1 MPSWLW
7 PIVLYHPA
15 ALMSPTYAANLLIV
29 EDDPQ
34 QLKLYSQ
41 ALAGYRLTCVGSVSA
56 AALVLDQELP
66 DLILLDHVLEG
77 GELGA
82 KLLPRFKQLAAHV
95 PVIIVSGTLGLEEQL
110 EALQGP
116 DHAAY
121 VLRKPVHLQKL
132 RDTVK
137 QALDECGFGEMV
149 RSMRSLER
157 AERLATNDRE
167 RLFTE
172 RLARQHEL
180 LRRLRGS
187 QQKPNISQ
195 LAEEFRVDRRTIRRD
210 LHDLVT
216 RGQLPPIVIDTE
228 PTD

>member
-1 MPSWLW
+1 MNQPFTASIL
-7 PIVLYHPA
+7 V
-15 ALMSPTYAANLLIV
+15 V

-41 ALAGYRLTCVGSVSA
+41 ALAGYRLTCVSNVTSA
-56 AALVLDQELP
+56 MLVLQAGLP
-66 DLILLDHVLEG
+66 DVILLDHVLEG

-82 KLLPRFKQLAAHV
+82 KLLPRIKQVAAHV
-95 PVIIVSGTLGLEEQL
+95 PVIIISGTLGLEEQI

-121 VLRKPVHLQKL
+121 VLRKPVQLQKL

-137 QALDECGFGEMV
+137 LALDECGFGEMV

-157 AERLATNDRE
+157 AEQIATSDRE

-180 LRRLRGS
+180 LKRLRGTA
-187 QQKPNISQ
+187 QKPNITQ
-195 LAEEFRVDRRTIRRD
+195 LADDCRVDRRTIRRD
-210 LHDLVT
+210 LHDLVN
-216 RGQLPPIVIDTE
+216 RGQLPSIVVEGE
-228 PTD
+228 PAE

>member
-1 MPSWLW
+1 MNSPSTASIL
-7 PIVLYHPA
+7 V
-15 ALMSPTYAANLLIV
+15 V

-41 ALAGYRLTCVGSVSA
+41 ALAGYRLTCVSTVTA
-56 AALVLDQELP
+56 AALVREAEVP

-82 KLLPRFKQLAAHV
+82 KLLPRLKQLAAHV
-95 PVIIVSGTLGLEEQL
+95 PVIIISGTLGLEEQL

-116 DHAAY
+116 DHASY
-121 VLRKPVHLQKL
+121 VLKKPVQLQKL

-137 QALDECGFGEMV
+137 AALDECGFGEMV
-149 RSMRSLER
+149 RAMRSLER
-157 AERLATNDRE
+157 AEQIATSERE

-180 LRRLRGS
+180 LKRLRGAS
-187 QQKPNISQ
+187 QKPNISQ
-195 LAEEFRVDRRTIRRD
+195 LAEECRVDRRTIRRD
-210 LHDLVT
+210 LQDLVN
-216 RGQLPPIVIDTE
+216 RGQLPPIVIEGE
-228 PTD
+228 PAD

>member
-1 MPSWLW
+1 MNPSFTASIL
-7 PIVLYHPA
+7 V
-15 ALMSPTYAANLLIV
+15 V

-41 ALAGYRLTCVGSVSA
+41 ALTGYRLTCVSNVTSA
-56 AALVLDQELP
+56 ILVLHSDLP
-66 DLILLDHVLEG
+66 DVILLDHVLEG

-82 KLLPRFKQLAAHV
+82 KLLPRIKQIAAHV
-95 PVIIVSGTLGLEEQL
+95 PVIIISGTLGLEEQI

-121 VLRKPVHLQKL
+121 VLKKPVQLQKL

-137 QALDECGFGEMV
+137 LALDECGFGEMV

-157 AERLATNDRE
+157 AEHIATSDRE

-180 LRRLRGS
+180 LKRLRGAA
-187 QQKPNISQ
+187 QKPNITQ
-195 LAEEFRVDRRTIRRD
+195 LADDCRVDRRTIRRD
-210 LHDLVT
+210 LHDLVN
-216 RGQLPPIVIDTE
+216 RGQLPSIVIEGE
-228 PTD
+228 PAD

>member
-1 MPSWLW
+1 MDAPNSASIL
-7 PIVLYHPA
+7 V
-15 ALMSPTYAANLLIV
+15 V

-34 QLKLYSQ
+34 QLRLYGQ
-41 ALAGYRLTCVGSVSA
+41 ALAGYRLTCVTTVT
-56 AALVLDQELP
+56 AALGVLEKEVP

-82 KLLPRFKQLAAHV
+82 KLLPCIKQSAAHV
-95 PVIIVSGTLGLEEQL
+95 PVVIISGTLGVQEQL

-116 DHAAY
+116 DHASY
-121 VLRKPVHLQKL
+121 VLKKPVQLQKL

-157 AERLATNDRE
+157 AERLATSDRE

-172 RLARQHEL
+172 RLARQYEL
-180 LRRLRGS
+180 LKRLRGAT
-187 QQKPNISQ
+187 QKPSITG
-195 LAEEFRVDRRTIRRD
+195 LAEEFRVDRRTVRRD
-210 LHDLVT
+210 LHDLVN
-216 RGQLPPIVIDTE
+216 RGQLPEIVIDGE
-228 PTD
+228 SPE

>member
-1 MPSWLW
+1 MDAPNSASIL
-7 PIVLYHPA
+7 V
-15 ALMSPTYAANLLIV
+15 V

-34 QLKLYSQ
+34 QLRLYGQ
-41 ALAGYRLTCVGSVSA
+41 ALAGYRLTCVTNVT
-56 AALVLDQELP
+56 AALGVLEKEVP

-82 KLLPRFKQLAAHV
+82 KLLPCIKQSAAHV
-95 PVIIVSGTLGLEEQL
+95 PVVIISGTLGVQEQL

-116 DHAAY
+116 DHASY
-121 VLRKPVHLQKL
+121 VLKKPVQLQKL

-157 AERLATNDRE
+157 AERLATSDRE

-172 RLARQHEL
+172 RLARQYEL
-180 LRRLRGS
+180 LKRLRGAT
-187 QQKPNISQ
+187 QKPNISG
-195 LAEEFRVDRRTIRRD
+195 LAEEFRVDRRTVRRD
-210 LHDLVT
+210 LHDLVN
-216 RGQLPPIVIDTE
+216 RGQLPEIVIDGE
-228 PTD
+228 PAE

>member
-1 MPSWLW
+1 MNPSFTASIL
-7 PIVLYHPA
+7 V
-15 ALMSPTYAANLLIV
+15 V

-41 ALAGYRLTCVGSVSA
+41 ALTGYRLTCVSNVTSA
-56 AALVLDQELP
+56 TLVLQSDLP
-66 DLILLDHVLEG
+66 DVILLDHVLEG

-82 KLLPRFKQLAAHV
+82 KLLPRIKQIAAHV
-95 PVIIVSGTLGLEEQL
+95 PVIIISGTLGLEEQI

-121 VLRKPVHLQKL
+121 VLKKPVQLQKL

-137 QALDECGFGEMV
+137 MALDECGFGEMV

-157 AERLATNDRE
+157 AEHIATSDRE

-180 LRRLRGS
+180 LKRLRGTA
-187 QQKPNISQ
+187 QKPNITQ
-195 LAEEFRVDRRTIRRD
+195 LADDCRVDRRTIRRD
-210 LHDLVT
+210 LLDLVN
-216 RGQLPPIVIDTE
+216 RGQLPAIVIEGE
-228 PTD
+228 PAE

>member
-1 MPSWLW
+1 MNPSFTASIL
-7 PIVLYHPA
+7 V
-15 ALMSPTYAANLLIV
+15 V

-41 ALAGYRLTCVGSVSA
+41 ALTGYRLTCVSNVTSA
-56 AALVLDQELP
+56 ILVLQSDLP
-66 DLILLDHVLEG
+66 DVILLDHVLEG

-82 KLLPRFKQLAAHV
+82 KLLPRIKQIAAHV
-95 PVIIVSGTLGLEEQL
+95 PVIIISGTLGLEEQI

-121 VLRKPVHLQKL
+121 VLKKPVQLKKL

-137 QALDECGFGEMV
+137 LALDECGFGEMV

-157 AERLATNDRE
+157 AEHIATSDRE

-180 LRRLRGS
+180 LKRLRGAA
-187 QQKPNISQ
+187 QKPNITQ
-195 LAEEFRVDRRTIRRD
+195 LADDCRVDRRTIRRD
-210 LHDLVT
+210 LHDLVN
-216 RGQLPPIVIDTE
+216 RGQLPAIVIEGE
-228 PTD
+228 PAD

>member
-1 MPSWLW
+1 MNPSFTASIL
-7 PIVLYHPA
+7 V
-15 ALMSPTYAANLLIV
+15 V

-41 ALAGYRLTCVGSVSA
+41 ALTGYRLTCVSNVTSA
-56 AALVLDQELP
+56 ILVLQSDLP
-66 DLILLDHVLEG
+66 DVILLDHVLEG

-82 KLLPRFKQLAAHV
+82 KLLPRIKQIAAHV
-95 PVIIVSGTLGLEEQL
+95 PVIIISGTLGLEEQI

-121 VLRKPVHLQKL
+121 VLKKPVQLQKL

-137 QALDECGFGEMV
+137 LALDECGFGEMV

-157 AERLATNDRE
+157 AEHIATSDRE

-180 LRRLRGS
+180 LKRLRGAA
-187 QQKPNISQ
+187 QKPNITQ
-195 LAEEFRVDRRTIRRD
+195 LADDCRVDRRTIRRD
-210 LHDLVT
+210 LHDLVN
-216 RGQLPPIVIDTE
+216 RGQLPAIVIEGE
-228 PTD
+228 PAE

>member
-1 MPSWLW
+1 MDAPNTASIL
-7 PIVLYHPA
+7 V
-15 ALMSPTYAANLLIV
+15 V

-41 ALAGYRLTCVGSVSA
+41 ALAGYRLTCVSNVTA
-56 AALVLDQELP
+56 ATGVLEKELP
-66 DLILLDHVLEG
+66 DVILLDHVLEG

-82 KLLPRFKQLAAHV
+82 KLLPRIKQLAAHV
-95 PVIIVSGTLGLEEQL
+95 PVIIISGTLGLEEQL

-121 VLRKPVHLQKL
+121 VLRKPVQLQKL

-157 AERLATNDRE
+157 AERLATSDRE

-172 RLARQHEL
+172 RLARQYEL
-180 LRRLRGS
+180 LKRLRGAA
-187 QQKPNISQ
+187 QKPNITQ
-195 LAEEFRVDRRTIRRD
+195 LAEDYHVDRRTIRRD
-210 LHDLVT
+210 LHDLVD
-216 RGQLPPIVIDTE
+216 RGQLPELVIEGE
-228 PTD
+228 PAE

>member
-1 MPSWLW
+1 MTETITASILV
-7 PIVLYHPA
+7 I
-15 ALMSPTYAANLLIV
+15 

-41 ALAGYRLTCVGSVSA
+41 ALTGYRLTCVTTA
-56 AALVLDQELP
+56 TAALNILEKDLP

-77 GELGA
+77 GESGTQF
-82 KLLPRFKQLAAHV
+82 LPRFKTVAAHV
-95 PVIIVSGTLGLEEQL
+95 PIIMISGTLGLKEQL

-116 DHAAY
+116 DAAHY
-121 VLRKPVHLQKL
+121 VLKKPVHLQKL

-157 AERLATNDRE
+157 AERLATSERE

-172 RLARQHEL
+172 RLARQYDL
-180 LRRLRGS
+180 LKRLRGAT
-187 QQKPNISQ
+187 QKPNISQ
-195 LAEEFRVDRRTIRRD
+195 LADDFRVDRRTIRRD
-210 LHDLVT
+210 LHDLVN
-216 RGQLPPIVIDTE
+216 RHQLPPIVVEGE
-228 PTD
+228 PAE

>member
-1 MPSWLW
+1 MNPSFTASIL
-7 PIVLYHPA
+7 V
-15 ALMSPTYAANLLIV
+15 V

-41 ALAGYRLTCVGSVSA
+41 ALTGYRLTCVSNVTSA
-56 AALVLDQELP
+56 ILVLQSDLP
-66 DLILLDHVLEG
+66 DVILLDHVLEG

-82 KLLPRFKQLAAHV
+82 KLLPRIKQIAAHV
-95 PVIIVSGTLGLEEQL
+95 PVIIISGTLGLEEQI

-121 VLRKPVHLQKL
+121 VLKKPVQLQKL

-137 QALDECGFGEMV
+137 LALDECGFGEMV

-157 AERLATNDRE
+157 AEHIATSDRE

-180 LRRLRGS
+180 LKRLRGAA
-187 QQKPNISQ
+187 QKPNITQ
-195 LAEEFRVDRRTIRRD
+195 LADDCRVDRRTIRRD
-210 LHDLVT
+210 LHDLVN
-216 RGQLPPIVIDTE
+216 RGQLPAIVIEGE
-228 PTD
+228 PAD

>member
-1 MPSWLW
+1 MN
-7 PIVLYHPA
+7 
-15 ALMSPTYAANLLIV
+15 SPCTASILVV

-41 ALAGYRLTCVGSVSA
+41 ALTGYRLTCVSNVTSA
-56 AALVLDQELP
+56 ILVLQSDLP
-66 DLILLDHVLEG
+66 DVILLDHVLEG

-82 KLLPRFKQLAAHV
+82 KLLPRIKQLAAHV
-95 PVIIVSGTLGLEEQL
+95 PVIIISGTLGLEEQI

-121 VLRKPVHLQKL
+121 VLKKPVQLQKL

-157 AERLATNDRE
+157 AEHIATNDRE

-180 LRRLRGS
+180 LKRLRGAA
-187 QQKPNISQ
+187 QKPNITQ
-195 LAEEFRVDRRTIRRD
+195 LADECHVDRRTIRRD
-210 LHDLVT
+210 LHDLVN
-216 RGQLPPIVIDTE
+216 RGQLPSIVIEGE
-228 PTD
+228 PAD

>member
-1 MPSWLW
+1 MTD
-7 PIVLYHPA
+7 PITA
-15 ALMSPTYAANLLIV
+15 SILIV

-41 ALAGYRLTCVGSVSA
+41 ALTGYRLTCVTNASA
-56 AALVLDQELP
+56 ALGILDKDIP

-77 GELGA
+77 GELGTQF
-82 KLLPRFKQLAAHV
+82 LPHLKSLAAHV
-95 PVIIVSGTLGLEEQL
+95 PIIVVSGTLGLKDQL

-116 DHAAY
+116 DSAHY
-121 VLRKPVHLQKL
+121 VLKKPVHLQKL

-157 AERLATNDRE
+157 AERLATSERE

-172 RLARQHEL
+172 RLARQYDL
-180 LRRLRGS
+180 LKRLRGAT
-187 QQKPNISQ
+187 QKPNISQ
-195 LAEEFRVDRRTIRRD
+195 LADDFRVDRRTIRRD
-210 LHDLVT
+210 LHDLVN
-216 RGQLPPIVIDTE
+216 RGQLPAIVIEGE
-228 PTD
+228 PTE

>member
-1 MPSWLW
+1 MNPSFTASIL
-7 PIVLYHPA
+7 V
-15 ALMSPTYAANLLIV
+15 V

-41 ALAGYRLTCVGSVSA
+41 ALTGYRLTCVSNVTSA
-56 AALVLDQELP
+56 ILVLHSDLP
-66 DLILLDHVLEG
+66 DVILLDHVLEG

-82 KLLPRFKQLAAHV
+82 KLLPRIKQIAAHV
-95 PVIIVSGTLGLEEQL
+95 PVIIISGTLGLEEQI

-121 VLRKPVHLQKL
+121 VLKKPVQLQKL

-137 QALDECGFGEMV
+137 LALDECGFGEMV

-157 AERLATNDRE
+157 AEHIATSDRE

-172 RLARQHEL
+172 RSADFRAHPARERTQESNATTRRKHVVDRSVHVGIGDVPIGRDHKRVVRLMVVVTERPARQ
-180 LRRLRGS
+180 
-187 QQKPNISQ
+187 
-195 LAEEFRVDRRTIRRD
+195 A
-210 LHDLVT
+210 
-216 RGQLPPIVIDTE
+216 
-228 PTD
+228 

>member
-1 MPSWLW
+1 MDAPNTASIL
-7 PIVLYHPA
+7 V
-15 ALMSPTYAANLLIV
+15 V

-41 ALAGYRLTCVGSVSA
+41 ALAGYRLTCVSNVTA
-56 AALVLDQELP
+56 ATGVLEKELP
-66 DLILLDHVLEG
+66 DVILLDHVLEG

-82 KLLPRFKQLAAHV
+82 KLLPRIKQLAAHV
-95 PVIIVSGTLGLEEQL
+95 PVVIISGTLGLEEQL

-121 VLRKPVHLQKL
+121 VLRKPVQLQKL

-157 AERLATNDRE
+157 AELLATSDRE

-172 RLARQHEL
+172 RLARQYEL
-180 LRRLRGS
+180 LKRLRGAT
-187 QQKPNISQ
+187 QKPNITQ
-195 LAEEFRVDRRTIRRD
+195 LAEDCRVDRRTIRRD
-210 LHDLVT
+210 LHDLVN
-216 RGQLPPIVIDTE
+216 RGQLPELVIEGE
-228 PTD
+228 PAE

>member
-1 MPSWLW
+1 MNPSFTASIL
-7 PIVLYHPA
+7 V
-15 ALMSPTYAANLLIV
+15 V

-41 ALAGYRLTCVGSVSA
+41 ALTGYRLTCVSNVTSA
-56 AALVLDQELP
+56 ILVLQSDLP
-66 DLILLDHVLEG
+66 DVILLDHVLEG

-82 KLLPRFKQLAAHV
+82 KLLPRIKQLAAHV
-95 PVIIVSGTLGLEEQL
+95 PVIIISGTLGLEEQI

-121 VLRKPVHLQKL
+121 VLKKPVQLQKL

-157 AERLATNDRE
+157 AEHIATSDRE

-180 LRRLRGS
+180 LKRLRGAA
-187 QQKPNISQ
+187 QKPNITQ
-195 LAEEFRVDRRTIRRD
+195 LADDCRVDRRTIRRD
-210 LHDLVT
+210 LHDLVN
-216 RGQLPPIVIDTE
+216 RGQLPSIVIEGE

>member
-1 MPSWLW
+1 MTGT
-7 PIVLYHPA
+7 IA
-15 ALMSPTYAANLLIV
+15 ASILII

-41 ALAGYRLTCVGSVSA
+41 ALTGYRLTCVTTA
-56 AALVLDQELP
+56 TAALGILDKDIP

-77 GELGA
+77 GELGTQF
-82 KLLPRFKQLAAHV
+82 LSRFKMLVAHV
-95 PVIIVSGTLGLEEQL
+95 PIIMISGTLGLTEQV

-116 DHAAY
+116 DAAHY
-121 VLRKPVHLQKL
+121 VLKKPVHLQKL

-157 AERLATNDRE
+157 AERLATSERE

-172 RLARQHEL
+172 RLARQYDL
-180 LRRLRGS
+180 LKRLRGAT
-187 QQKPNISQ
+187 QKPNISQ
-195 LAEEFRVDRRTIRRD
+195 LADDFRVDRRTIRRD
-210 LHDLVT
+210 LNDLVN
-216 RGQLPPIVIDTE
+216 RHQLPPIVIEGE
-228 PTD
+228 PAD

>member
-1 MPSWLW
+1 MESRNSVSIL
-7 PIVLYHPA
+7 V
-15 ALMSPTYAANLLIV
+15 V

-41 ALAGYRLTCVGSVSA
+41 ALAGYRLTCVSNVSA
-56 AALVLDQELP
+56 ASLVLESEVP

-82 KLLPRFKQLAAHV
+82 KLLPRLKQLAAHV
-95 PVIIVSGTLGLEEQL
+95 PVIIISGTLGLEEQL

-121 VLRKPVHLQKL
+121 VMRKPVQLQKL
-132 RDTVK
+132 RDTVQ
-137 QALDECGFGEMV
+137 QALNECGFGEMV

-157 AERLATNDRE
+157 AERLATSERE

-172 RLARQHEL
+172 RLARQYEL
-180 LRRLRGS
+180 LKRLRGAL
-187 QQKPNISQ
+187 QKPNITE
-195 LAEEFRVDRRTIRRD
+195 LAEVCRVDRRTIRRD
-210 LHDLVT
+210 LHDLVN
-216 RGQLPPIVIDTE
+216 RGQLPPIVIDGE
-228 PTD
+228 PPE